1 MRLTRLKISNYSKIA
16 GRHLFRIYRIVLYS
30 LQIYST
36 NVEVIYMGLHT
47 DINISEIRDVY
58 ISIYVP
64 GEMVHVHIHYI
75 QS

>member
-36 NVEVIYMGLHT
+36 NVEVVYMGLHT
-47 DINISEIRDVY
+47 DINISE
-58 ISIYVP
+58 
-64 GEMVHVHIHYI
+64 MVHVHIHYI

>member
-36 NVEVIYMGLHT
+36 NVEVVYMGLYT
-47 DINISEIRDVY
+47 DINIS
-58 ISIYVP
+58 
-64 GEMVHVHIHYI
+64 EMVHVHIHYI